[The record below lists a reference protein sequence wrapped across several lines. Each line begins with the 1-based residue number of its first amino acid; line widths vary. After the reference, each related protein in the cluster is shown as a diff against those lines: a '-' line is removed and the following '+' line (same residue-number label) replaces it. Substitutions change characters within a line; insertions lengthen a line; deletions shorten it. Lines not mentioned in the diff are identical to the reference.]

1 MARTN
6 LRASVDI
13 RYEEALAKI
22 PEVLEEHGFGVLTR
36 IDVGDMLRTK
46 LGVNGR
52 RYAILGACDP
62 TIAHR
67 ALSTD
72 PDVGVFLPCTVA
84 VYEDDAGR
92 TVVAIMDPLE
102 TLAHDGEAALREIAA
117 EARTKLQH
125 VLFKLGNLTS

>member
-46 LGVNGR
+46 LGVNCR